1 MSNGQSQSP
10 RRNNTAQ
17 PLVVGMADR
26 SAGVMTEVRPLISE
40 GRGRGF
46 RSTLLVAALAGAVLT
61 PLIGCSFGGGESIES
76 AVKPSGTRLTPT
88 DFVASNVVQAAPTPA
103 LMPAPAEVSLDIGS
117 AQTAEML
124 ELGGVPFDANGVG
137 NSGSPQP
144 SATYTAT
151 YTTTAGAPLLEDAR
165 ATPVGEPVFIDAKV
179 GDINGKPIFA
189 STFFDRGTLTLE
201 PLGPRLREEARRMK
215 PAEWREFARKEINR
229 ALDSLIE
236 DELLRAEALANLTPE
251 QKQGFFAFL
260 ERIQKE
266 TVSQSGGSREKAN
279 EALMESEGMDLA
291 TYMSQRSQAE
301 LIRYQLSEKIFQRVQ
316 VSRRDIELAYAR
328 YNDQF
333 NPPPQYLFR
342 IVAVRGDNPDAVA
355 TMQARIDSGE
365 SFEEIAKSELNTY
378 KRAEGGLEARELK
391 GELAKVSWFGSAALN
406 DAAKTLTPGTTA
418 GPITF
423 GSGQAWLHLDSIEE
437 KKISLYEAQTV
448 IENGLRNERAE
459 MERRRYIAKLR
470 SRASIG
476 DTEETARRLLEIAE
490 SRYLVA
496 GL

>member
-1 MSNGQSQSP
+1 MSKAHDQTQLDSVADSSSY
-10 RRNNTAQ
+10 RR
-17 PLVVGMADR
+17 
-26 SAGVMTEVRPLISE
+26 E
-40 GRGRGF
+40 RGG
-46 RSTLLVAALAGAVLT
+46 LLLAMVAGAAMVV
-61 PLIGCSFGGGESIES
+61 PLAGCSFGGGESIES
-76 AVKPSGTRLTPT
+76 ALKTSGSRLTPT
-88 DFVASNVVQAAPTPA
+88 DFVAAGSGNGSMSAPVQTSV
-103 LMPAPAEVSLDIGS
+103 PAEMVVDIG
-117 AQTAEML
+117 AAEAGGAI
-124 ELGGVPFDANGVG
+124 ELGGAAFDANGVG
-137 NSGSPQP
+137 GAMSSAGGSAGDGAGVPGP
-144 SATYTAT
+144 SATYTST
-151 YTTTAGAPLLEDAR
+151 FTTTPGAPMLDDSR
-165 ATPVGEPVFIDAKV
+165 AMPVGEPVFIDAKV

-201 PLGPRLREEARRMK
+201 PLGPRLREEAKRKK
-215 PAEWREFARKEINR
+215 PAEWREFARKEINS

-260 ERIQKE
+260 ERVQKE
-266 TVSQSGGSREKAN
+266 TVSQSGGSRESAN
-279 EALMESEGMDLA
+279 EKLMESEGMDLA
-291 TYMSQRSQAE
+291 TYMSQREQAE

-316 VSRRDIELAYAR
+316 VSRRDIELAYTR

-333 NPPPQYLFR
+333 NPPPKYLFR

-355 TMQARIDSGE
+355 AMQSRIDAGE
-365 SFEEIAKSELNTY
+365 AFEEIAKSEMNTY

-406 DAAKTLTPGTTA
+406 DAARSLAPGATA

-423 GSGQAWLHLDSIEE
+423 GSGKAWLHLDSIEE

-448 IENGLRNERAE
+448 IENGLRSERADI
-459 MERRRYIAKLR
+459 ERRRYIAKLR

-490 SRYLVA
+490 SRYLNVGLSA
-496 GL
+496 GQ